1 MADKTETTVSLDF
14 GRISL
19 NEQLVLYL
27 FGTPGQERFWFL
39 WNGLF
44 KGALGAVVLVDTRRL
59 ASSFRAIEEMER
71 LDVPFVIALNVFP
84 DSQDHP
90 VEEIRDALDISP
102 HTPIVAC
109 DARDRASSRDVLIAL
124 IRHLKE
130 RSAAASGA
138 PMNAQSS
145 QRPLTPPRGL
155 PRRARRRRRLHP
167 AVRGG
172 GGDRPARHLRAA
184 AQRARG
190 RWRPYCWRATC
201 PPGWSSATARTG
213 GCWTTP
219 ASSAGI
225 RASGGTG
232 RRGGSRRPRR

>member
-1 MADKTETTVSLDF
+1 MDLKGFDHPGRQVAGGTLPAGARSVKVMIAGGFGTGKTTMVRSVSDIKPLTTEETLTQASADVDNLIGVADKQETTVSLDF
-14 GRISL
+14 GKIGI

-71 LDVPFVIALNVFP
+71 QDVPFVIALNVFP
-84 DSQDHP
+84 DSKDHP

-109 DARDRASSRDVLIAL
+109 DARDRESSRDVLIAL

-130 RSAAASGA
+130 RSAVALET
-138 PMNAQSS
+138 
-145 QRPLTPPRGL
+145 R
-155 PRRARRRRRLHP
+155 
-167 AVRGG
+167 
-172 GGDRPARHLRAA
+172 
-184 AQRARG
+184 
-190 RWRPYCWRATC
+190 
-201 PPGWSSATARTG
+201 
-213 GCWTTP
+213 
-219 ASSAGI
+219 
-225 RASGGTG
+225 
-232 RRGGSRRPRR
+232 